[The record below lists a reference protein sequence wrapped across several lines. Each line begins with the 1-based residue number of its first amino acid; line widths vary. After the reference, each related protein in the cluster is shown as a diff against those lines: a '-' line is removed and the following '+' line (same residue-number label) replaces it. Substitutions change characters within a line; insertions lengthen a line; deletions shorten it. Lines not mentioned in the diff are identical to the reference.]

1 MNVKDIVSLWMGKA
15 VAFGCRATRLGG
27 SSLPGLLVT
36 RVNPRFIGKAA
47 GGHPHGDLVVTGT
60 NGKTTTTRM
69 IFGILREAG
78 YRPVYNES
86 GANLLSGIAT
96 TLVEDLSLSGRSK
109 SDIGL
114 FEVDEATTPR
124 VCGDLKV
131 AGLVI
136 TNISADQVDRF
147 GELDHTLAL
156 IRQGL
161 REMSKEA
168 FLAVNADD
176 PLVASLG
183 QEVGADQ
190 EVIYFGRQD
199 QTPPDA
205 RDGTEGRILQEA
217 KTTDARQCPKC
228 GATYVYKAVYCGH
241 LGVYECEACGVK
253 RPDPN
258 VSLVQY
264 HGYTGGT
271 GTVITGYVI
280 TVKTPLGQLVTR
292 IPVSGAYNIYNALAA
307 ISAGIGLG
315 IDLPAIK
322 KGLEGFSAS
331 FGRME
336 TILVGNKRVVFA
348 LVKNSAG
355 CNQVIQTILQS
366 EGKKSLILCVNDNPS
381 DGIDVSWL
389 WDVDF
394 ESLAR
399 EHDQIEFIIG
409 SGTRA
414 SDVSLRLKYAA
425 LPESLVTSLENPHEA
440 LREGLKRTNLHSTLY
455 VLPTYT
461 AMLKMR
467 ASLKRLDPSKSV

>member
-1 MNVKDIVSLWMGKA
+1 MSIPVYCTRPAFIYHPSTAAILILYELTKRQDHTMNVKDIVSLWMGKA

-183 QEVGADQ
+183 AGSRCRPRSD
-190 EVIYFGRQD
+190 ILW
-199 QTPPDA
+199 PA
-205 RDGTEGRILQEA
+205 R
-217 KTTDARQCPKC
+217 
-228 GATYVYKAVYCGH
+228 
-241 LGVYECEACGVK
+241 
-253 RPDPN
+253 PN
-258 VSLVQY
+258 
-264 HGYTGGT
+264 
-271 GTVITGYVI
+271 
-280 TVKTPLGQLVTR
+280 
-292 IPVSGAYNIYNALAA
+292 
-307 ISAGIGLG
+307 
-315 IDLPAIK
+315 PA
-322 KGLEGFSAS
+322 
-331 FGRME
+331 
-336 TILVGNKRVVFA
+336 
-348 LVKNSAG
+348 
-355 CNQVIQTILQS
+355 
-366 EGKKSLILCVNDNPS
+366 
-381 DGIDVSWL
+381 
-389 WDVDF
+389 
-394 ESLAR
+394 
-399 EHDQIEFIIG
+399 
-409 SGTRA
+409 
-414 SDVSLRLKYAA
+414 
-425 LPESLVTSLENPHEA
+425 
-440 LREGLKRTNLHSTLY
+440 
-455 VLPTYT
+455 
-461 AMLKMR
+461 
-467 ASLKRLDPSKSV
+467 